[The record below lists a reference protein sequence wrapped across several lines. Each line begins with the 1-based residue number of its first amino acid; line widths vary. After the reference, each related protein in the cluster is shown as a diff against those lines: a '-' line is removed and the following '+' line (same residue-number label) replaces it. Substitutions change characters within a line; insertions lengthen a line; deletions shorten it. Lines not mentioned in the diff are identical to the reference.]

1 MDFIV
6 AGFIKAIELL
16 ISGDSATWTAVFAT
30 LKISTGSMCLSI
42 GAGLP
47 CGFLLG
53 YFDFKGKKNLRT
65 LLDTM
70 LALPTVF
77 IGLAVYAFI
86 SRQGPLGELGLLFT

>member
-6 AGFIKAIELL
+6 AGFIKAVELL
-16 ISGDSATWTAVFAT
+16 ISGDSSTWTAIFAT
-30 LKISTGSMCLSI
+30 LQASTCSMLLSI

-47 CGFLLG
+47 CGFVLG
-53 YFDFKGKKNLRT
+53 YFDLRYKKFLRI

-77 IGLAVYAFI
+77 IGLVVLMFKSQDI
-86 SRQGPLGELGLLFT
+86 QWR